1 MNAPDRDDAPIAG
14 DHAVAATPLP
24 HRKIIR
30 GWLLSASARNTPYA
44 LMLVALDCA
53 LFAAFI
59 GGAVLAPHPV
69 LKLLL
74 GVAAGFWIGRLFI
87 LGHDACHQSFT
98 PHRRLNRWLG
108 RLVFLPSL
116 TPYSLWE
123 AGHNV
128 VHHGYTNL
136 KGADFVW
143 APLTPEEFRAM
154 PRWRRALERVYRSG
168 WAPWLYYLI
177 EMWWLRMYFPSR
189 RRMPARRPVFFWD
202 GVLVS
207 AAALAWIGGLLAA
220 AAATGQSAALTVG
233 TGFVVPFLF
242 WNGMIGFVV
251 YLHHTH
257 TSVAWYEEKAEW
269 SRSQPFV
276 TTTVHVTFRPRWFG
290 LDAGALLHHIMEHTA
305 HHVDMGI
312 PLYRLKQA
320 QDILETRLPG
330 LIVRQPFS
338 WHGYFATAARCKLY
352 DFKARRWTDFLGT
365 PTSDPVTLAA

>member
-1 MNAPDRDDAPIAG
+1 MSVGTGEASPGKRAQ
-14 DHAVAATPLP
+14 LP
-24 HRKIIR
+24 HRKVIR
-30 GWLLSASARNTPYA
+30 GWLAPASARNTPYA

-53 LFAAFI
+53 LFAGFI
-59 GGAVLAPHPV
+59 GGTVLAPQPA

-143 APLTPEEFRAM
+143 APLTLDEFRAL
-154 PRWRRALERVYRSG
+154 PAWRRALERIYRSG

-177 EMWWLRMYFPSR
+177 EMWWQRMYFPSR
-189 RRMPARRPVFFWD
+189 RRMTARRPLFFWD

-207 AAALAWIGGLLAA
+207 AAAVAWIAALIAA
-220 AAATGQSAALTVG
+220 ANATGQSIALVVG
-233 TGFVVPFLF
+233 TGFAVPFLF

-257 TSVAWYEEKAEW
+257 PAVAWYAEKAEW
-269 SRSQPFV
+269 SRGQPFV
-276 TTTVHVTFRPRWFG
+276 TTTVHVSFRPRWLG

-320 QDILETRLPG
+320 QSILENRLPG

-338 WHGYFATAARCKLY
+338 WRGYFETAARCKLY
-352 DFKARRWTDFLGT
+352 DFKVHRWTDFSGT
-365 PTSDPVTLAA
+365 PTSDPVVVAA